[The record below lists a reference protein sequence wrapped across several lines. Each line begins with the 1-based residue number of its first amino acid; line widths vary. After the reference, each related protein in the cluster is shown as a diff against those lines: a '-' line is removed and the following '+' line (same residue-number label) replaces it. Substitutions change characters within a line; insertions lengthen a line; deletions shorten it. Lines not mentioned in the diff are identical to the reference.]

1 MIKKIKTEEAIG
13 KPLLHDI
20 TGILESGFKGVVF
33 KRNHIIKEAD
43 VEALKDLGKDHVY
56 VGELEEDQVHE
67 EDAVLEIKD
76 LLKGEN
82 ISTSE
87 VSEGKV
93 SLIADCDGVLVINS
107 QGLYE
112 MNLIGDYTLA
122 TLKNFAPVKKG
133 DKVCGAR
140 IVPLWTSRDQVER
153 AKTLSKKYQ
162 PIFQV
167 HPYQHLK
174 VGIIITGD
182 EVYTGR
188 IKDRFEGVL
197 RDKLANF
204 DADII
209 DVIKCPDDLEKIK
222 EALDFYLSKDADLII
237 FTGGMSVDPDDL
249 TPTAIKN
256 SGARMII
263 QGLPVQPGNM
273 LTIGDLNGK
282 ILIGVPG
289 ATMHAPITSFD
300 FALPRIFAKI
310 KLNREDFIKMGEGGL
325 L

>member
-13 KPLLHDI
+13 QPLLHDI
-20 TGILESGFKGVVF
+20 TGILASGFKGVVF
-33 KRNHIIKEAD
+33 KRNHIIRPED

-56 VGELEEDQVHE
+56 VGNLDPDQVHE

-76 LLKGEN
+76 LLKGAN
-82 ISTSE
+82 VSTSG

-93 SLIADCDGVLVINS
+93 SLIADCDGVLTINS

-122 TLKNFAPVKKG
+122 TIKNFSQVKKG
-133 DKVCGAR
+133 DKLCGAR
-140 IVPLWTSRDQVER
+140 IVPLWTSRDQVDK
-153 AKTLSKKYQ
+153 AKALAEKYF

-188 IKDRFEGVL
+188 IKDMFEPVL
-197 RDKLANF
+197 REKLSNF

-256 SGARMII
+256 SGAKMII

-273 LTIGDLNGK
+273 LTIGDLDGK
-282 ILIGVPG
+282 ILVGVPG
-289 ATMHAPITSFD
+289 ASMHAPITSFD

-310 KLNREDFIKMGEGGL
+310 DIKREDFIKMGEGGL

>member
-13 KPLLHDI
+13 QPLLHDI

-33 KRNHIIKEAD
+33 KRNHIIKEED
-43 VEALKDLGKDHVY
+43 IEALKDLGKDHVY
-56 VGELEEDQVHE
+56 VGDLDLDQVHE

-76 LLKGEN
+76 LLGGEN

-93 SLIADCDGVLVINS
+93 SLIADCDGVLVLNS

-112 MNLIGDYTLA
+112 MNLVGDYTLA
-122 TLKNFAPVKKG
+122 TIKNFSPVKKG
-133 DKVCGAR
+133 DKLCGAR
-140 IVPLWTSRDQVER
+140 IVPLWTSRNQVDKAKDL
-153 AKTLSKKYQ
+153 AKTYQ

-167 HPYQHLK
+167 YPYQALK

-188 IKDRFEGVL
+188 IKDRFEPVL
-197 RDKLANF
+197 RDKLGKF

-222 EALDFYLSKDADLII
+222 EALAFYLSKDADLII

-256 SGARMII
+256 SGAKMII

-273 LTIGDLNGK
+273 LTIGDLDGK

-310 KLNREDFIKMGEGGL
+310 QLKREDFIKMGEGGL

>member
-13 KPLLHDI
+13 QPLLHDI
-20 TGILESGFKGVVF
+20 TGILASGFKGVVF
-33 KRNHIIKEAD
+33 KRNHIIRPED

-56 VGELEEDQVHE
+56 VGNLDPDQVHE

-76 LLKGEN
+76 LLKGAN
-82 ISTSE
+82 VSTSG

-93 SLIADCDGVLVINS
+93 SLIADCDGVLTINS

-122 TLKNFAPVKKG
+122 TIKNFSQVKKG
-133 DKVCGAR
+133 DKLCGAR
-140 IVPLWTSRDQVER
+140 IVPLWTSRDQVDK
-153 AKTLSKKYQ
+153 AKALAEKYF

-167 HPYQHLK
+167 YPYKHLK

-188 IKDRFEGVL
+188 IQDMFEPVL
-197 RDKLANF
+197 RNKLANF

-256 SGARMII
+256 SGAKMII

-273 LTIGDLNGK
+273 LTIGDLDGK
-282 ILIGVPG
+282 ILVGVPG
-289 ATMHAPITSFD
+289 ASMHAPITSFD

-310 KLNREDFIKMGEGGL
+310 DLKREDFIKMGEGGL

>member
-13 KPLLHDI
+13 QPLLHDI
-20 TGILESGFKGVVF
+20 TGILASGFKGVVF
-33 KRNHIIKEAD
+33 KRNHIIKEED

-56 VGELEEDQVHE
+56 VGDLDPDKVHE

-76 LLKGEN
+76 LLGGAN
-82 ISTSE
+82 VSTSG

-93 SLIADCDGVLVINS
+93 SLIADSDGVLVLNS

-112 MNLIGDYTLA
+112 MNLIGDYTIA
-122 TLKNFAPVKKG
+122 TLKNFSQVKKG
-133 DKVCGAR
+133 DKLCGAR

-153 AKTLSKKYQ
+153 AKDLAKAYQ
-162 PIFQV
+162 PIFKV
-167 HPYQHLK
+167 YPYQALR

-188 IKDRFEGVL
+188 IKDRFEPVL
-197 RDKLANF
+197 RDKLSKF

-256 SGARMII
+256 SGAKMII

-289 ATMHAPITSFD
+289 ATMHAPLTSFD

-310 KLNREDFIKMGEGGL
+310 DLKREDFIKMGEGGL